1 MQPSVQ
7 IPPVPVAAMPA
18 AAQLAVTAVL
28 AVLAVGAI
36 VFAGVESRRTR
47 SALPAAILVGGSLA
61 AFNEPIVDVLGGCL
75 HHQIGQWTAF
85 TTFDRPMPV
94 WLCLA
99 YLLYFGTGPLA
110 ILRVMSLVGARKG
123 YSIAVSGLLVFNLVL
138 ELPILDG
145 AGLYRYYGYQALTL
159 FGLPVAWVV
168 GNVFGVALTV
178 VVVHRL
184 GPALARGVGLLAALT
199 LPAATQLASAGSVT
213 LPEFSTYNADVS
225 HTWKW
230 IGALASLALGL
241 TLLRWLAT
249 LLPEPSNVAVPAPT
263 ATAVSL
269 RQP

>member
-1 MQPSVQ
+1 MHPSSQ
-7 IPPVPVAAMPA
+7 MPAVPVAVMPA
-18 AAQLAVTAVL
+18 TAQLVVTAVL
-28 AVLAVGAI
+28 AVLVIGALG
-36 VFAGVESRRTR
+36 FTASESRRTG
-47 SALPAAILVGGSLA
+47 SLLPAAILVGGSLA

-99 YLLYFGTGPLA
+99 YVMYFGAGPLA
-110 ILRVMSLVGARKG
+110 ILRVMSLAGPRKG
-123 YSIAVSGLLVFNLVL
+123 YSAAISGLLVFNLVL
-138 ELPILDG
+138 ELPILNG
-145 AGLYRYYGYQALTL
+145 AGLYQYYGYQALTL

-168 GNVFGVALTV
+168 GNVFGVSLTV
-178 VVVHRL
+178 VVVHHL
-184 GPALARGVGLLAALT
+184 GPALSRGAGLIAALA

-225 HTWKW
+225 STWKW

-249 LLPEPSNVAVPAPT
+249 LLPVSSNAAAPARPAP
-263 ATAVSL
+263 AVAG
-269 RQP
+269 